1 MSGGRTSARL
11 DDLDIRVL
19 RNSEVIANLTE
30 SINSLNRFL
39 GVAENTLENL
49 SERIESLEHEAT
61 RDYGAEL
68 KEMQDTIDDLVQYI
82 LRRDG
87 VRNLGRYA
95 RTHEEVQKVI

>member
-1 MSGGRTSARL
+1 LSGGRTSARL
-11 DDLDIRVL
+11 DDLDIRCVRLQDSNTEL
-19 RNSEVIANLTE
+19 RNQLVSAEREIE
-30 SINSLNRFL
+30 S
-39 GVAENTLENL
+39 L
-49 SERIESLEHEAT
+49 SERVESLEHEAT

-95 RTHEEVQKVI
+95 RAHEEVQKVI